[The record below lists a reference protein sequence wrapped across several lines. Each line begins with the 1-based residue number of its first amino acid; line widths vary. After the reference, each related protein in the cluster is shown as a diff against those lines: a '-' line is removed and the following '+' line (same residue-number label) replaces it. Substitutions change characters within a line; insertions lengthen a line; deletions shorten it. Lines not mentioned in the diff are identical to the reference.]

1 MNLFNN
7 FVPNGKS
14 RAKLTILC
22 LATNYLIVVVGLFLK
37 SDISDLGTGLA
48 LLNSPLYIY
57 ILGQSIRPSKVVE
70 EQINLNKNEQN

>member
-1 MNLFNN
+1 
-7 FVPNGKS
+7 VPNGKS